1 MFFSVY
7 DLVADEIIFD
17 NILET
22 SVISQKSELDDMVA
36 KLLPLHC
43 LVSVDVDLF
52 EEVDERK
59 C

>member
-7 DLVADEIIFD
+7 DLIADEIIFD

-22 SVISQKSELDDMVA
+22 SIISEKSELYDMVT

-43 LVSVDVDLF
+43 FISIDVDLF
-52 EEVDERK
+52 EEVD
-59 C
+59 

>member
-7 DLVADEIIFD
+7 DLIADEIIFD

-22 SVISQKSELDDMVA
+22 SIISEKSELYDMVT

-43 LVSVDVDLF
+43 LISVDVDLF
-52 EEVDERK
+52 EEVD
-59 C
+59 